1 MGFRRA
7 ETMAGWDYHLS
18 LGPHQKKDGKGI
30 DAKMDLVRGLMTKKG
45 WGIEPVKSNEVAN
58 SSFEHI

>member
-1 MGFRRA
+1 
-7 ETMAGWDYHLS
+7 MAGWDYHLS